1 MAEHSHNHEELSRGR
16 FFSVTL
22 LNVLITVAEFI
33 GGVFSGSLSLI
44 SDAFHNLG
52 DSLSIVISYVASR
65 ISLKNQ
71 DENNTY
77 GYKRAQIITAF
88 LNSIALVII
97 CLVLIVE
104 AVRRFSHPE
113 PIDGPVMLTVAIIGL
128 VANAASALM
137 LNAGAKNNLNMRA
150 TYLHIMSDALSSVAI
165 IIGGVLIELFHWN
178 WVDPLVTI
186 LVAGYIAY
194 ETWPIIR
201 QTNRILMEG
210 APKIDYEGIKTDLLE
225 IDGVY
230 NVHHVHAWLID
241 EHNIVFSAHV
251 NLHDMKIS
259 EAQPIY
265 REIDHVLKTKY
276 GVCHTTIQ
284 AEADRGKNEDI
295 IYDQGE
301 DI

>member
-1 MAEHSHNHEELSRGR
+1 MNEHSHNHEDMSRSR
-16 FFSVTL
+16 FFVVTV
-22 LNVLITVAEFI
+22 LNVLITIAEFI

-65 ISLKNQ
+65 ISLRNQ
-71 DENNTY
+71 DESNTY

-97 CLVLIVE
+97 CVILIVE

-128 VANAASALM
+128 LANAVSALL
-137 LNAGAKNNLNMRA
+137 LNAGAKHNLNMKA

-165 IIGGVLIELFHWN
+165 IVGGILIQIFHWN

-194 ETWPIIR
+194 ESWPIIR

-210 APKIDYEGIKTDLLE
+210 APKLDYEQIKSDLLE

-259 EAQPIY
+259 EAEPIY
-265 REIDHVLKTKY
+265 REIEALLHQHYGICHV
-276 GVCHTTIQ
+276 TIQ
-284 AEADRGKNEDI
+284 AEANRGKDEDI